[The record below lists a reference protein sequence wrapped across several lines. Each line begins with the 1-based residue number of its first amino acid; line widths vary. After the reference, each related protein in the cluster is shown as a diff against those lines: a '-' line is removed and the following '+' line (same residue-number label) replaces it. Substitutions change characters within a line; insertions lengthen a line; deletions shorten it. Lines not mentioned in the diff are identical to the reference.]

1 MIFAGLIT
9 DGMSFFFV
17 FYLYYSILSYLC
29 RGSLYRLI
37 HRPNNQ
43 LDERRRLRMA
53 LDAVLLFFSLFHS
66 HTFKSLPSV
75 YN

>member
-1 MIFAGLIT
+1 MIIFAGVLNLIPNDSLVSNDFT
-9 DGMSFFFV
+9 VVFFQN
-17 FYLYYSILSYLC
+17 LC

-53 LDAVLLFFSLFHS
+53 LDAVLLFFSSILTPFEFCH
-66 HTFKSLPSV
+66 LRL
-75 YN
+75 